1 MHLWHCLMESVVALI
16 DSVPSPPSPA
26 AGQIPEWVSGKLYRL
41 GPGKWDLG
49 GGFSLRHWFDGAA
62 ILSAYDVHKGKVR
75 RSGAGVTGMRFQRDR
90 RRFPCSFRGPTE
102 QTVKQWPPNFT
113 TNTKLETFAF

>member
-1 MHLWHCLMESVVALI
+1 MRLK
-16 DSVPSPPSPA
+16 A
-26 AGQIPEWVSGKLYRL
+26 AIGQIPEWVSGKLYRL

-75 RSGAGVTGMRFQRDR
+75 RSGAGVTELGFHGGAAG
-90 RRFPCSFRGPTE
+90 FPGLSR
-102 QTVKQWPPNFT
+102 
-113 TNTKLETFAF
+113 L